1 MDPSLKEQIIDI
13 LKGYGYGDNVFE
25 DETQAYMATGL
36 SAKMKN
42 LDNTEQDIMEFKKV
56 FKGYVKNINL
66 KKISID
72 WSTDLDYIY

>member
-1 MDPSLKEQIIDI
+1 
-13 LKGYGYGDNVFE
+13 
-25 DETQAYMATGL
+25 
-36 SAKMKN
+36 MKN